1 MADAVPQHQDVK
13 RFEGAFLVWKINSKG
28 YTRKLARKA
37 LPWKR
42 HETFAEAEAE
52 ALRLNLL
59 FPESTFCITQEVG
72 RVKMV
77 DVVALDVAA

>member
-1 MADAVPQHQDVK
+1 MADAVPQHQDTK

-28 YTRKLARKA
+28 FTRKLARKS

-42 HETFAEAEAE
+42 HETFADAEAE
-52 ALRLNLL
+52 ARRLNLL
-59 FPESTFCITQEVG
+59 YPESTFCIIQEVG

-77 DVVALDVAA
+77 DGVALAEAA